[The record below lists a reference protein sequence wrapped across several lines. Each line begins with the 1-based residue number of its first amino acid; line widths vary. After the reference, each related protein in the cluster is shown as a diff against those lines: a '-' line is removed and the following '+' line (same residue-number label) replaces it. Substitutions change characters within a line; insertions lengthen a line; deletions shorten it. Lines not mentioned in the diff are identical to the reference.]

1 MLIWNNLFIKNN
13 GVMVQSSFYKYLS
26 LIKLIVWLLIL
37 FIDYVA
43 INVFEDPVVAIGI
56 LLVWC
61 FLVARWASFFLFL
74 FVQKVVK
81 NQNIQW
87 VAESDSYKLSLLF
100 WIYSLINI
108 ILIFLWHRSKWWWLV
123 LLWWFIVLLY
133 FLLLDSAKHARKS
146 E

>member
-1 MLIWNNLFIKNN
+1 
-13 GVMVQSSFYKYLS
+13 MVQSSFYKYLS

-74 FVQKVVK
+74 FVQRVVK

-87 VAESDSYKLSLLF
+87 AAESDSYKLSLLF